1 MCHGLSTGSAPLSRP
16 STYAVLHNNF
26 WIDPSS
32 FCSCVLVCKFLKYL
46 QKQVRLNH
54 FWNSVTAKCTIL
66 NSNSYTKPSVNQNI
80 HLTGS
85 EVPLKI
91 NNLLQNKQSPLVL
104 NHKEYA
110 MKSSLP
116 CQHMIEKNV
125 MGIYEPQRRKLMVT
139 ILNLKVLHFVSFLK
153 GHF

>member
-1 MCHGLSTGSAPLSRP
+1 MCPGLSTGSAPLSRP

-26 WIDPSS
+26 WVDPSS
-32 FCSCVLVCKFLKYL
+32 FCSCVLVWKFLNYL
-46 QKQVRLNH
+46 QKQIRLNH
-54 FWNSVTAKCTIL
+54 FWNSVTTKCTIL
-66 NSNSYTKPSVNQNI
+66 NSNSCTKPSVNQNI

-91 NNLLQNKQSPLVL
+91 NNLLQNKQSP
-104 NHKEYA
+104 
-110 MKSSLP
+110 
-116 CQHMIEKNV
+116 CQHMIEKNL
-125 MGIYEPQRRKLMVT
+125 MGIYEPQRRKLMVA